1 MKITLT
7 KEMYF
12 ILKNIKWK
20 ATCYNSEEYNDV
32 YSLCKRA
39 GLYVYTGNIVNA
51 KNEYPITFYSNGIG
65 VYNNIWKGYGYKDI
79 TNLLFPKPLKISNNL
94 KSRLLKKN
102 WIVVCDTEEKFDI
115 LMEACDTAGIT
126 WNDYYPASSWKPELV
141 DLFYCIIHFDKQF
154 DGITIS
160 LSIEEID
167 GDEEDISDMVFSEL
181 LNKGYTC

>member
-1 MKITLT
+1 MKINLN
-7 KEMYF
+7 KELYF

-65 VYNNIWKGYGYKDI
+65 VYTNIWKGYGYKDI
-79 TNLLFPKPLKISNNL
+79 TNLLFPKPLKISDNL

-126 WNDYYPASSWKPELV
+126 WNDCYPATSWKPRSG
-141 DLFYCIIHFDKQF
+141 DLFYYIVNFEKEF
-154 DGITIS
+154 TGITIS
-160 LSIEEID
+160 LIL
-167 GDEEDISDMVFSEL
+167 EEDVEENISDMVFSEL
-181 LNKGYTC
+181 LNKDYAC